1 MLKSIIPATAATF
14 GNSVTELPALSA
26 INLVHPLAQAPL
38 PVRAG
43 GIVLAAVLLLW
54 PAFWNVYP
62 LVFSD
67 TGTYLT
73 QAIHRYLGWDR
84 PVFYSLFLY
93 PLHLQQTLWPPI
105 VAQAGLAAWLL
116 HLLRRVLLPDASAWV
131 LVALVA
137 LLSVLTALPF
147 IASQLMPDVFTSLLV
162 IAIALTVLTP
172 ERLSRTESWLLL
184 PITGFMI
191 AAHQSHVALSLAL
204 LVVLLPL
211 RRIFRAAA
219 TPARSKHWRI
229 NAGLVRAILPLPLAC
244 LALVS
249 VNFIGHGRA
258 SLSPFGNV
266 FLLSRLIYDGPG
278 HTALER
284 NCPQS
289 GWRLCAAL
297 GRLPPTSDE
306 FLWRADSPLAEAGGA
321 KIVSAEAGAIILAAI
336 RESPGAVLRGFVAN
350 AAAQLAR
357 FATGDGLQ
365 PWPDT
370 VTPAIVHDFPR
381 AEAAAYAA
389 ARQQQPDPLGLDASL
404 ARSLLPAPFV
414 ALHLAAASAGIC
426 GAVLVLIQGLR
437 RRNIAAG
444 FAAASLLAVLAN
456 AAISGGLSG
465 PHDRYQSRIV
475 WLPLAI
481 AVLALPGLS
490 ARQPAR
496 FSPG

>member
-1 MLKSIIPATAATF
+1 MTEAPRIPAIEPGDAAAP
-14 GNSVTELPALSA
+14 VRLPASA
-26 INLVHPLAQAPL
+26 GA
-38 PVRAG
+38 
-43 GIVLAAVLLLW
+43 IVLAALVLLW

-105 VAQAGLAAWLL
+105 MAQAVLAAWLL

-131 LVALVA
+131 LLPLVG
-137 LLSVLTALPF
+137 LLAGLTALPF
-147 IASQLMPDVFTSLLV
+147 VASQLMPDVFTSLLV
-162 IAIALTVLTP
+162 IAIALAVFTP
-172 ERLSRTESWLLL
+172 ERLSPVEAWLLL
-184 PITGFMI
+184 PVTCFMI
-191 AAHQSHVALSLAL
+191 VAHQSHVLLAFAL
-204 LVVLLPL
+204 LLVLPAF
-211 RRIFRAAA
+211 RRMLGAA
-219 TPARSKHWRI
+219 TTIASGRSWIWR
-229 NAGLVRAILPLPLAC
+229 AVLPLPLAC
-244 LALVS
+244 AALVS
-249 VNFIGHGRA
+249 VNLIGHGRA

-266 FLLSRLIYDGPG
+266 FLLARLIYDGPG
-278 HTALER
+278 LTALER

-297 GRLPPTSDE
+297 GHLPPNSDD
-306 FLWRADSPLAEAGGA
+306 FLWRADSPLAVLGGA

-336 RESPGAVLRGFVAN
+336 RESPGAVLHGFCAN
-350 AAAQLAR
+350 AVSQLSR
-357 FATGDGLQ
+357 FATGDGLR

-389 ARQQQPDPLGLDASL
+389 ARQQRGDMPVPDQILDPEPEY
-404 ARSLLPAPFV
+404 SLLPAPFV
-414 ALHLAAASAGIC
+414 ALHRAAAIAGLC
-426 GAVLVLIQGLR
+426 GAVVVLVQGLR
-437 RRNIAAG
+437 RRHIAAG

-456 AAISGGLSG
+456 AAITGGLSG

-481 AVLALPGLS
+481 TLLAAPILPVP
-490 ARQPAR
+490 RPAR
-496 FSPG
+496 FRSG